1 MGWLSIKCKQSEEA
15 VLFILDAWAAH
26 THVPGCQQGHETSR
40 PQTALHQKLC
50 DRFLGSSRSAQAK
63 KPRIP
68 LIVDDLLMRKAFDVM
83 RGSVPASDAAGIV
96 DAADL
101 LPCCLFLEPI
111 GPTQAC

>member
-1 MGWLSIKCKQSEEA
+1 MYL
-15 VLFILDAWAAH
+15 AASKAMKH
-26 THVPGCQQGHETSR
+26 QGLRQPCTK
-40 PQTALHQKLC
+40 KLC

-68 LIVDDLLMRKAFDVM
+68 LIVDDLLMGKAFDVM